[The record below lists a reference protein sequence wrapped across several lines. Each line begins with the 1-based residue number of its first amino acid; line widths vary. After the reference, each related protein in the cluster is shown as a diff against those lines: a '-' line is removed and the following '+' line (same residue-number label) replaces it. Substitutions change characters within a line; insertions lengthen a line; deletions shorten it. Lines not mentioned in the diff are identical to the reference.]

1 LFPPKGS
8 YSKAKITPVY
18 NDDYCCY
25 RVESEGDVP
34 AEVSSQIEAVNE
46 ESVNESSASEK
57 KVVRLL
63 SLINQHTKRKLL

>member
-18 NDDYCCY
+18 NEPAP
-25 RVESEGDVP
+25 VVTELKAKVDVP

-46 ESVNESSASEK
+46 G
-57 KVVRLL
+57 
-63 SLINQHTKRKLL
+63 NQ